1 MGALSKIVPV
11 LFLFGCT
18 TDTPTKT
25 VIDDARVDIEQVA
38 EDIKKLP
45 AECKPDEFAQKLN
58 LISGKLDA
66 AEETHALEMR
76 NCEIQLD
83 KARTFNYGFFIG
95 FVVLAWLWLKKK
107 LLP

>member
-1 MGALSKIVPV
+1 MLNKLLIV
-11 LFLFGCT
+11 LLLAGCT
-18 TDTPTKT
+18 TDTPTHT
-25 VIDDARVDIEQVA
+25 IIDDARTDLETVA
-38 EDIKKLP
+38 DEIKKLP
-45 AECKPDEFAQKLN
+45 TDCKPDEFAQKLN

-66 AEETHALEMR
+66 AEETHAIEMH